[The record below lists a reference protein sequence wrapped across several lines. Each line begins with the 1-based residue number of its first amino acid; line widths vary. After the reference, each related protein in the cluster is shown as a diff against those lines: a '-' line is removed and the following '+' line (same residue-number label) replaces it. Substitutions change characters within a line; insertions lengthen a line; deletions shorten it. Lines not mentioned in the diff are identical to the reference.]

1 MHPKDLVFRY
11 CKFPHIKQ
19 IGYNLKKDILKELSL
34 FLRANSNKDLIGKMF
49 SKKVSYNNILFFEEM
64 GFKINFNYN
73 ENSNSYD
80 LILKNSIDMP
90 PINITKQTYFH
101 YKFVNYLKHKCVQK
115 LFDDLGFLDENIL
128 KTDADMINK
137 IYLSETEYIAIEF
150 FEKNKIDPFTGIL
163 GEKLRIANTLLFD
176 KEEKCKRYY
185 FFWENLFLDQIY
197 FEKFVNDI
205 INFIKFFNETKE
217 DIFEK
222 KINLNIK
229 NNEILIEDFNKLVEW
244 KDNESSEK
252 FYNYFK
258 NDLEN
263 HKEGTLN
270 LTELNLFIKKLDIN
284 FVKDENVLTYLNN
297 LIFNIQNLYIENMT
311 KKILMLE
318 NPIYGL
324 LDNKEKN

>member
-73 ENSNSYD
+73 ESSNSYD

-90 PINITKQTYFH
+90 PINIKKQTYFH
-101 YKFVNYLKHKCVQK
+101 YKFVNYLSEQSKKHKCLQK
-115 LFDDLGFLDENIL
+115 LFDDLGFLDENIF
-128 KTDADMINK
+128 KIDSDMINK
-137 IYLSETEYIAIEF
+137 IYLSETEYISIEF

-163 GEKLRIANTLLFD
+163 GDKLRIANTLLFN

-185 FFWENLFLDQIY
+185 VFWENLFLDQLY

-205 INFIKFFNETKE
+205 INFIEF
-217 DIFEK
+217 FEK

-229 NNEILIEDFNKLVEW
+229 NNEILIEDFNKIVEW
-244 KDNESSEK
+244 KDDESSEK

-258 NDLEN
+258 KDLEN
-263 HKEGTLN
+263 HKEGKLN
-270 LTELNLFIKKLDIN
+270 LAELNLFIKNLDIN
-284 FVKDENVLTYLNN
+284 FVKDENVLTYLSN
-297 LIFNIQNLYIENMT
+297 LNFKIQNDYNEYLN

-324 LDNKEKN
+324 EDFIT